1 MNFRI
6 FHLLGLV
13 LVLASCTRDLT
24 YFNKTDI
31 EPVELE
37 HKEVIANSVT
47 PKIQPNDLLS
57 IRVSSISPEANTLF
71 NQGVIPSASGISGSG
86 SNNQTMEG
94 YLVDSA
100 GYIQFPVLGR
110 VKLAGLSRE
119 GAISM
124 LTDSLQEY
132 LREPVVNIKY
142 LNYRITVIGEV
153 RNPSTFTVPSE
164 KVNILTALGMAGDL
178 TPFGKRENVLIIRE
192 EQGVRTMTRMNLNS
206 RDVLNSPYFYL
217 QQNDVIYVEPVKTR
231 GYQASGLRANIPFVL
246 SIVSALTILTLRL
259 SR

>member
-6 FHLLGLV
+6 FYLLGVL

-24 YFNKTDI
+24 YFTKTDI

-71 NQGVIPSASGISGSG
+71 NQGVIPSASGVSGG
-86 SNNQTMEG
+86 GTTNQTMEG

-110 VKLAGLSRE
+110 VRLAGLSRE

-192 EQGVRTMTRMNLNS
+192 EKGVRTMTRMNLNS